1 LGENVAEFSNSDGIM
16 TIRLTEPRLD
26 AARAPALK
34 AAFNDNIVD
43 KPERIIVEASG
54 LEFMD
59 STGLGVVVSLLKMMG
74 PNGKLALVG
83 AQPAVQKLLKIT
95 KLDQIVRPYA
105 SRDEA
110 VAALGR

>member
-1 LGENVAEFSNSDGIM
+1 MAEFSKSGDVLVVQ
-16 TIRLTEPRLD
+16 LTEPRLD

-34 AAFNDNIVD
+34 AALTQNVQD
-43 KPERIIVEASG
+43 KPERIVVDAQG

-74 PNGKLALVG
+74 AQGKLGIVCQEG
-83 AQPAVQKLLKIT
+83 SVRKLLKIT
-95 KLDQIVRPYA
+95 KLDQIVRPFETL
-105 SRDEA
+105 DDA